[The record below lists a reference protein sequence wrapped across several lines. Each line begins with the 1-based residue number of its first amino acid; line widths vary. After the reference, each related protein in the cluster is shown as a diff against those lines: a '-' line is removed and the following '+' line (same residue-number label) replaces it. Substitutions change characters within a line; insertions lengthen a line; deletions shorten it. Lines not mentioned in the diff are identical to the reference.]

1 MRNLDHIFI
10 AIIALAL
17 LGCSNDDGKILPQNT
32 KITESVYASVTIQP
46 DSLYQAYAIVAG
58 ILDKN
63 LVEEGD
69 VVEKGQPIVQ
79 IINNTPKLSSE
90 NARLA
95 YELAKENFTGSAAIL
110 KSIEDEIAAA
120 VLKFTNDSV
129 NFFRQHNLWDK
140 KIGSKAD
147 YDNKKL
153 AFELS
158 KNNLDVLQSKYE
170 RTKMELSTQLQQ
182 AENAYRTSQLATEDF
197 TVTSKISGKVYA
209 LFKNPGEIVTTLEP
223 LASVGRS
230 DKFIIEMLV
239 DEVDIVKI
247 REGLKVIISLDA
259 YNSKAFEAK
268 VDKIYPRKDE
278 RSQTFT
284 IEAVFLAPPEVLYPG
299 LAGEANIIIAEKL
312 EALVI
317 PKSYLMAGNQVLTED
332 GPIAVTLGL
341 QSLDQVEI
349 TSGLNKETHIL
360 KPER

>member
-1 MRNLDHIFI
+1 MKNFNHIVI
-10 AIIALAL
+10 AALAL
-17 LGCSNDDGKILPQNT
+17 FFWGCGNEDGKILPKKT

-69 VVEKGQPIVQ
+69 TVEKGQPILQ

-95 YELAKENFTGSAAIL
+95 FELAKENFTGSAAIL
-110 KSIEDEIAAA
+110 KSIEDEINAA
-120 VLKFTNDSV
+120 VLKFTNDSI
-129 NFFRQHNLWDK
+129 NFFRQQNLWNK

-158 KNNLDVLQSKYE
+158 KNNLQVLKSKYE
-170 RTKMELSTQLQQ
+170 RTKKELSTQLQQ
-182 AENAYRTSQLATEDF
+182 AENTYRTSQIATEDF
-197 TVTSKISGKVYA
+197 TVTSKIHGKVYA
-209 LFKNPGEIVTTLEP
+209 LFKNPGEIVTTMEP

-230 DKFIIEMLV
+230 DEFVIEMLV

-247 REGLKVIISLDA
+247 RQGQKVIISLDA

-284 IEAVFLAPPEVLYPG
+284 IEAVFLDPPEVLYPG
-299 LAGEANIIIAEKL
+299 LAGEANIVIAERSDV
-312 EALVI
+312 LVI
-317 PKSYLMAGNQVLTED
+317 PKDYLMEGNQVLTEN
-332 GPIAVTLGL
+332 GPTDVTIGL

-349 TSGLNKETHIL
+349 TSGLDAETYIL
-360 KPER
+360 KSER

>member
-1 MRNLDHIFI
+1 MRSFCHIILIVLVLFF
-10 AIIALAL
+10 
-17 LGCSNDDGKILPQNT
+17 LGCGNEDGKTLPQKTN
-32 KITESVYASVTIQP
+32 ITESVYASVTIQP

-69 VVEKGQPIVQ
+69 TVKKGQPILQ

-95 YELAKENFTGSAAIL
+95 YELAQENYNGSAAVL
-110 KSIEDEIAAA
+110 KSIEDEIDAA
-120 VLKFTNDSV
+120 VLKFTNDSI
-129 NFFRQHNLWDK
+129 NFFRQQNLWSK

-158 KNNLDVLQSKYE
+158 KNNLQALKSKYE
-170 RTKMELSTQLQQ
+170 RTKKELSTQLQQ
-182 AENAYRTSQLATEDF
+182 AENTYRTSQIATEDF
-197 TVTSKISGKVYA
+197 TVTSKIHGKVYA
-209 LFKNPGEIVTTLEP
+209 LFKNPGEIVTTMEP

-230 DKFIIEMLV
+230 DEFIIEMLV

-247 REGLKVIISLDA
+247 RHGQKVIISLDA
-259 YNSKAFEAK
+259 YNSIAFEAK

-284 IEAVFLAPPEVLYPG
+284 IEAVFLSPPEVLYPG
-299 LAGEANIIIAEKL
+299 LAGEANIIIAEKSD
-312 EALVI
+312 ALVI
-317 PKSYLMAGNQVLTED
+317 PKDYLIDGKQVLTENGLID
-332 GPIAVTLGL
+332 VTVGL
-341 QSLDQVEI
+341 QSLDQAEI
-349 TSGLNKETHIL
+349 TSGIDAQTYIL

>member
-1 MRNLDHIFI
+1 MKKFNHIVI
-10 AIIALAL
+10 AILAL
-17 LGCSNDDGKILPQNT
+17 FFWGCGNEDGKILPKKT

-69 VVEKGQPIVQ
+69 TVEKGQPILQ

-95 YELAKENFTGSAAIL
+95 FELAKENFTGSAAIL
-110 KSIEDEIAAA
+110 KSIEDEINAA
-120 VLKFTNDSV
+120 VLKFTNDSI
-129 NFFRQHNLWDK
+129 NFFRQQNLWNK

-158 KNNLDVLQSKYE
+158 KNNLQVLKSKYE
-170 RTKMELSTQLQQ
+170 RTTKELSTQLQQ
-182 AENAYRTSQLATEDF
+182 AENTYRTSQIATEDF
-197 TVTSKISGKVYA
+197 TVTSKIYGKVYA
-209 LFKNPGEIVTTLEP
+209 LFKNPGEIVTTMEP

-230 DKFIIEMLV
+230 NEFVIEMLV

-247 REGLKVIISLDA
+247 RQGQKVIISLDA

-284 IEAVFLAPPEVLYPG
+284 IEAIFLDPPKVLYPG
-299 LAGEANIIIAEKL
+299 LAGEANIVIAEKL
-312 EALVI
+312 EVLVI
-317 PKSYLMAGNQVLTED
+317 PKDYLMDGNQVLTENGLID
-332 GPIAVTLGL
+332 VTIGL

-349 TSGLNKETHIL
+349 TSGLDAETYIL
-360 KPER
+360 KSER

>member
-1 MRNLDHIFI
+1 MKNVNHFVLTIV
-10 AIIALAL
+10 ALCFW
-17 LGCSNDDGKILPQNT
+17 GCGKDDGKIFPQKT

-69 VVEKGQPIVQ
+69 SVKKGQPILQ

-95 YELAKENFTGSAAIL
+95 YELARENYNGSAAIL
-110 KSIEDEIAAA
+110 KSIEDEIDAS
-120 VLKFTNDSV
+120 VLKFTNDSI
-129 NFFRQHNLWDK
+129 NFFRQQNLWSK

-158 KNNLDVLQSKYE
+158 KNNLQVLKSKYE
-170 RTKMELSTQLQQ
+170 RTKKELSTQLQQ
-182 AENAYRTSQLATEDF
+182 AENTYRTSQIATEDF
-197 TVTSKISGKVYA
+197 TVTSKIHGKVYA
-209 LFKNPGEIVTTLEP
+209 LFKNPGEIVTTMEP

-230 DKFIIEMLV
+230 DEFVIEMLV
-239 DEVDIVKI
+239 DEKDIVKVQL
-247 REGLKVIISLDA
+247 RQRVIISLDA

-268 VDKIYPRKDE
+268 VNKIYPRKDE

-284 IEAVFLAPPEVLYPG
+284 IEATFLDPPKVLYPG
-299 LAGEANIIIAEKL
+299 LAGEANIIIAEKS
-312 EALVI
+312 EVLVI
-317 PKSYLMAGNQVLTED
+317 PKDYLMDGNQVLTENGAID
-332 GPIAVTLGL
+332 VTIGL
-341 QSLDQVEI
+341 ESLDQVEI
-349 TSGLNKETHIL
+349 ISGLDAETQIL

>member
-1 MRNLDHIFI
+1 MKKFGQI
-10 AIIALAL
+10 L
-17 LGCSNDDGKILPQNT
+17 LVVSILFFWGCGNNDGKILPQKT
-32 KITESVYASVTIQP
+32 KITESVYASVTVQP

-69 VVEKGQPIVQ
+69 MVEKGQPILQ

-95 YELAKENFTGSAAIL
+95 YELAQENFNGSAAIL
-110 KSIEDEIAAA
+110 NSIADEIDAA
-120 VLKFTNDSV
+120 VLKFANDSI
-129 NFFRQHNLWDK
+129 NFFRQQNLWSK
-140 KIGSKAD
+140 KIGSKSD

-158 KNNLDVLQSKYE
+158 KNNLQLLKSKYE
-170 RTKMELSTQLQQ
+170 RTEKELSTQLQQ
-182 AENAYRTSQLATEDF
+182 AENIYRTSQIAAEDF
-197 TVTSKISGKVYA
+197 TVTSKITGKVYA
-209 LFKNPGEIVTTLEP
+209 LFKNPGEIVTTMEP

-230 DKFIIEMLV
+230 DEFVIEMLV

-247 REGLKVIISLDA
+247 RTGQKVIISLDA
-259 YNSKAFEAK
+259 YNSEAFEAK

-284 IEAVFLAPPEVLYPG
+284 IEAVFLAPPEVLFPG

-312 EALVI
+312 ETLVI
-317 PKSYLMAGNQVLTED
+317 PMEYLMEGNQVLTED
-332 GPIAVTLGL
+332 GPTAVMVGL

-349 TSGLNKETHIL
+349 ISGLNAETYIL

>member
-1 MRNLDHIFI
+1 MRCFNQIVI
-10 AIIALAL
+10 VIIALILA
-17 LGCSNDDGKILPQNT
+17 GCGNGDGKILPKKT

-69 VVEKGQPIVQ
+69 IVEKGQSILQ

-95 YELAKENFTGSAAIL
+95 YELAKENYNGSAAII
-110 KSIEDEIAAA
+110 KSIEDEIDAA
-120 VLKFTNDSV
+120 VLRFSNDSI
-129 NFFRQHNLWDK
+129 NFFRQQNLWNK

-147 YDNKKL
+147 FDNKKL

-158 KNNLDVLQSKYE
+158 KNNLQVLRSKYE
-170 RTKMELSTQLQQ
+170 RTKKELSTQLQQ
-182 AENAYRTSQLATEDF
+182 AENIYRTSQIATEDF
-197 TVTSKISGKVYA
+197 TVTSKITGKVYA
-209 LFKNPGEIVTTLEP
+209 LFKNPGEIVTTMEP

-259 YNSKAFEAK
+259 YNSQAFEAK

-284 IEAVFLAPPEVLYPG
+284 IEAVFLSPPEVLYPG
-299 LAGEANIIIAEKL
+299 LAGEANIIIDEKL
-312 EALVI
+312 ETLVI
-317 PKSYLMAGNQVLTED
+317 PKEYLIDGNQILTED
-332 GPIAVTLGL
+332 GPVAVTVGL

-349 TSGLNKETHIL
+349 TSGLHAETYIL